1 MTYET
6 KNNLSPA
13 NSSAED
19 LFSGLFNV
27 SDSGTGEEELL
38 RIASQYSRQMD
49 SRQIRSLCRLK
60 AFSIKCEPK
69 IKEQIDVFVD
79 YWINLKQYNR
89 SNSYIM
95 YALDSISLRKFI
107 NENTMKV
114 NVMK

>member
-1 MTYET
+1 MEIKTPT
-6 KNNLSPA
+6 PNQQ
-13 NSSAED
+13 SAED

-38 RIASQYSRQMD
+38 RIASQYSRQVDM
-49 SRQIRSLCRLK
+49 RQIRCLCRLK
-60 AFSIKCEPK
+60 AFSILCDSK
-69 IKEQIDVFVD
+69 IKDQIDVFVD

-89 SNSYIM
+89 SNSFIM
-95 YALDSISLRKFI
+95 YALDSIALRKFV